1 MKGKTFLFT
10 IVAFMSLSG
19 CTVPNPGEVVTEKEV
34 TSITLNETSKQLV
47 VDDTFQLNAT
57 VLPNDATN
65 KNVTWSSSD
74 TDVASVNN
82 SGMVTALKAGNTT
95 VTVTSVSK
103 PTIKATCNIVVSNK
117 IVEVSSITLSET
129 SKTVTEGDSFTLTAT
144 VLPGEA
150 TDKSITWTSS
160 NTSVATV
167 SNGTV
172 TTLTDGTTT
181 ITATS
186 NSKSSIKGTCNV
198 TVNAKEV
205 PPSPNEM
212 TITPK
217 SSDDGE
223 QITVSK
229 NSFDYNNVSVSNA
242 TGSNIYGTGEESI
255 RFGTRNNTGN
265 VQFTLSDALVIS
277 KVTINAKKYNDD
289 SGCQLKVTTSA
300 NTTGKTVSIS
310 TLKDYEFTL
319 SSTNES
325 TWLKIESVGS
335 RKRVIA
341 YSFTLEA
348 EPLEKIY
355 PNAITLTDTNVDV
368 GSTVQ
373 LTPTFDPSTTNQ
385 KSVTW
390 DSSNKDVAT
399 VTSSGVVTGVKAGT
413 ATITATGKN
422 ENGNDVVGS
431 CTVTVKNVAVSGV
444 SLSQTTLNVAIG
456 KEKTL
461 TPTISPSNATNKNVS
476 WKSDNTAVATVTN
489 AGVVKGISDGTAN
502 ITVTTEDGNKT
513 ATCKVT
519 VAEQQLDDWTLLF
532 YICGADLESDSQ
544 GGYATS
550 DINEI
555 LSKRNSQP
563 DSVKIVVE
571 TGGAKSW
578 ELDYVDAS
586 KLERFEINSSSDK
599 MIKKQT
605 LAKASMGKP
614 ETLQSFLEWGFENY
628 PADRYGLFMWNHGGA
643 MDGCCFDENYSNDSL
658 FADEV
663 DQAVTAAK
671 ATAGITENLEFIAYD
686 ACLMAVQDVA
696 EWNSRNFNYMIC
708 SQESEYGG
716 GYDYDAWLPTLYSN
730 PSGVNTVTLL
740 SKIGDTFM
748 DYYENQHLYDQTQSV
763 LDLSKM
769 AAYKNAWEDMAE
781 SLTSM
786 MTESKWD
793 TFTSLVNKA
802 KKYGQADTN
811 DYNNG
816 YVYDIF
822 DAKGALTN
830 VKGNSAFSSL
840 SSQIDTVLSIL
851 EELVVYE
858 RHGSQMNGSNGICM
872 FCPISGYN
880 QIQTIVSEGHTYLP
894 CYSAERTNFKKWQA
908 LCAQYGN
915 WWSY

>member
-1 MKGKTFLFT
+1 MKGNTFLFT
-10 IVAFMSLSG
+10 IVAIMSLSG
-19 CTVPNPGEVVTEKEV
+19 CTAVNPGEVVVEKEV
-34 TSITLNETSKQLV
+34 TSITLNETSKKLE

-74 TDVASVNN
+74 TDVASVDN

-95 VTVTSVSK
+95 VTVTSNSK
-103 PTIKATCNIVVSNK
+103 SSVKATCN
-117 IVEVSSITLSET
+117 L
-129 SKTVTEGDSFTLTAT
+129 
-144 VLPGEA
+144 
-150 TDKSITWTSS
+150 
-160 NTSVATV
+160 TV
-167 SNGTV
+167 S
-172 TTLTDGTTT
+172 
-181 ITATS
+181 
-186 NSKSSIKGTCNV
+186 
-198 TVNAKEV
+198 AKEV
-205 PPSPNEM
+205 PPSGDEM

-217 SSDDGE
+217 
-223 QITVSK
+223 VVK
-229 NSFDYNNVSVSNA
+229 NNSSVSSSTSSFTFN
-242 TGSNIYGTGEESI
+242 NIDIASVTTSSMYGTGEESI
-255 RFGTRNNTGN
+255 RFGSGSKAGS
-265 VQFTLSDALVIS
+265 VKFTFSEALVIKKITVS
-277 KVTINAKKYNDD
+277 AKKYGND
-289 SGCQLKVTTSA
+289 SGCQLKASTSVETTAKSKSVSKSTYSDYEYTFTSA
-300 NTTGKTVSIS
+300 
-310 TLKDYEFTL
+310 
-319 SSTNES
+319 NES
-325 TWLKIESVGS
+325 TWFKLENNGS
-335 RKRVIA
+335 SKRVVACLI
-341 YSFTLEA
+341 TIEA
-348 EPLEKIY
+348 EPLQKIY
-355 PNAITLTDTNVDV
+355 PNSISLTGGNEVGVSETL
-368 GSTVQ
+368 Q
-373 LTPTFDPSTTNQ
+373 LTPVYTPETTNQ
-385 KSVTW
+385 KDVTW
-390 DSSNKDVAT
+390 KSSDESVAT
-399 VTSSGVVTGVKAGT
+399 VTNTGLVTGLKAGT
-413 ATITATGKN
+413 TIITATGKD
-422 ENGNDVVGS
+422 ESGQDVVGS
-431 CTVTVKNVAVSGV
+431 VTVTVHNISVTGV
-444 SLSQTTLNVAIG
+444 SLSSETLKVAIG

-461 TPTISPSNATNKNVS
+461 EPTFSPANATNKNVS

-519 VAEQQLDDWTLLF
+519 VAEQALDDWTLLF
-532 YICGADLESDSQ
+532 YVCGADLESGYQ
-544 GGYATS
+544 GGYAS
-550 DINEI
+550 DDINEI
-555 LSKRNSQP
+555 LAVRNSQP
-563 DSVKIVVE
+563 GSVKIVVE

-628 PADRYGLFMWNHGGA
+628 PAERYGLFMWNHGGA
-643 MDGCCFDENYSNDSL
+643 MDGCCFDENYSDDSL

-822 DAKGALTN
+822 DAKGALTY
-830 VKGNSAFSSL
+830 VKGSSDFSSL
-840 SSQIDTVLSIL
+840 STQIDTIIGIL
-851 EELVVYE
+851 DQMVVYE
-858 RHGSQMNGSNGICM
+858 RHGSQMNGSNGLCM

-880 QIQTIVSEGHTYLP
+880 QIQTIVSQGHTYLP